1 MARRARKRLFDLLRI
16 VASIAALWIVL
27 QGVTL
32 DDHVV
37 LKHDGS
43 DVVGLVV
50 FPEGT
55 ADHIEVHNSDGQVTS
70 LAVSDIAVDADG
82 APRIEYGL
90 KTAWRNS
97 RKPLFVL
104 SFGITFLVVFPL
116 ALRFQWLLRVQGIH
130 VGYWESLKLSFAG
143 NFLNF
148 ATPFGS
154 NMGDVFKAYF
164 VSLHTEH
171 KTEAV
176 ATVALDR
183 FIGLGTLIAVAST
196 ITIFSPSG
204 SRLAELRP
212 YTLGLLL
219 LGVLAI
225 IAYLSPVLRR
235 YVLPRTWLAKL
246 PMFEQIQRV
255 DQAARLLARRKSI
268 VSLAI
273 LLTLTLQWL
282 SLGGAFTIAVALGLD
297 AHAGNIVEYYA
308 YFYAGALVQALP
320 GPPQGLGTVE
330 LAYRYL
336 LAPFGSASQ
345 IVCVAFDIRIVVL
358 ACALPGLLVTL
369 TGSYKPRVAAH
380 LRESDDAPPDDETG
394 TVHGLA
400 TSSTPPGTSSS

>member
-1 MARRARKRLFDLLRI
+1 MTRRARKRLFDLLRI

-37 LKHDGS
+37 LRDGS
-43 DVVGLVV
+43 ADIVGTVTM
-50 FPEGT
+50 PEEM
-55 ADHIEVHNSDGQVTS
+55 ADHVEVRDIDGGVTNV
-70 LAVSDIAVDADG
+70 AVADVAVDEDG
-82 APRIEYGL
+82 ALRIEYGL

-97 RKPLFVL
+97 RKTLFL
-104 SFGITFLVVFPL
+104 LAFGITFLVVFPL
-116 ALRFQWLLRVQGIH
+116 ALRLQWLLRVQGIR

-148 ATPFGS
+148 ATPLGS

-183 FIGLGTLIAVAST
+183 FIGLGTLLAVASA

-212 YTLGLLL
+212 YTLGILAV
-219 LGVLAI
+219 GGLAI
-225 IAYLSPVLRR
+225 VAYFSPLLRKH
-235 YVLPRTWLAKL
+235 LIPRTWLTKL
-246 PMFEQIQRV
+246 PMFEQLRRV
-255 DQAARLLARRKSI
+255 DQAARLLAGRKSVVAFAI
-268 VSLAI
+268 V
-273 LLTLTLQWL
+273 LTLVLQWL
-282 SLGGAFTIAVALGLD
+282 ALGGSFTIAVALGLD
-297 AHAGNIVEYYA
+297 AHVGNVVEYYA
-308 YFYAGALVQALP
+308 YFYIGALVQALP

-336 LAPFGSASQ
+336 LEPFGSVSQ
-345 IVCVAFDIRIVVL
+345 IVCVALAIRVVVL

-380 LRESDDAPPDDETG
+380 LAESDDPPPDDHTNDPQE
-394 TVHGLA
+394 VAA
-400 TSSTPPGTSSS
+400 TSAQPGRSSS